1 MGKSKTVWS
10 YVGWISFILVVFLA
24 GFLVYG
30 VILHR
35 TTFPDGYYSFIRT
48 FLVVAWF
55 LCALIIAIETVAMF
69 FDPGATWITTLLAVC
84 ASAALSFSPEATDF
98 YFPNGLSTTW
108 IPRIFAT
115 LHFFFIVAASC
126 YAYAFLIREHKLK
139 VTAKEMNILV
149 WPLIGCAVAY
159 FPLTLIRME
168 FISFL
173 GLFFFFVFFSGKLL
187 VRLRF
192 RETLSL
198 ATIVVYADMAL
209 LLGTAFTYTLATI
222 PGSSYSA
229 YGLSTISTFVVMF
242 LYIVVYLNFIVKTTR
257 KAYKTEE
264 AERRAKT
271 LQAAVLKE
279 QIAPHFIFNS
289 LQSVKTN
296 YRISQDKGDR
306 AIDLLSKH
314 LRTYVKSGDKYIVPF
329 VSELDSIMTFVELAN
344 LRTDH
349 PYNVI
354 YDIDVEDFEVPILSI
369 EPLIENAIL
378 YSDVNNKED
387 GHIEISSFEEGDSI
401 IIRVADNGKGFD
413 VNAVREGA
421 VGIKNAFERFHLL
434 LGATCRIES
443 ELDKGTTITIAIPK
457 GEPHENNRS

>member
-1 MGKSKTVWS
+1 MGKSKTVWR

-30 VILHR
+30 VILR
-35 TTFPDGYYSFIRT
+35 QTTFPDSYYSFIRT
-48 FLVVAWF
+48 FIVVAWF
-55 LCALIIAIETVAMF
+55 LCVLIIVVETVAMF
-69 FDPGATWITTLLAVC
+69 FDPGATWITTLLAI
-84 ASAALSFSPEATDF
+84 AATGALSFSTEASEF
-98 YFPNGLSTTW
+98 YFPNGFASEW
-108 IPRIFAT
+108 IPRVFAG
-115 LHFFFIVAASC
+115 LHFVFIVAASC
-126 YAYAFLIREHKLK
+126 CAYAFLIREHKLK

-173 GLFFFFVFFSGKLL
+173 GLFFFFIFFTGKLL
-187 VRLRF
+187 VRLHF
-192 RETLSL
+192 RETLTL
-198 ATIVVYADMAL
+198 ATLVVYTDMAL
-209 LLGTAFTYTLATI
+209 LLGTTFAYALAII
-222 PGSSYSA
+222 PGNSFSA
-229 YGLSTISTFVVMF
+229 YGLSAISTFIVMF
-242 LYIVVYLNFIVKTTR
+242 LFLVVYFDFIIKTTR
-257 KAYKTEE
+257 KAYQTEQ
-264 AERRAKT
+264 AEKRAKT

-289 LQSVKTN
+289 MQSVKTN

-314 LRTYVKSGDKYIVPF
+314 LRTYVKSGDKYTVPF

>member
-30 VILHR
+30 AILHR
-35 TTFPDGYYSFIRT
+35 TAFPDGYYSFIHT
-48 FLVVAWF
+48 FLVVTWF
-55 LCALIIAIETVAMF
+55 MCLLIIAVETVAMF
-69 FDPGATWITTLLAVC
+69 FDPGATWITTFLAL
-84 ASAALSFSPEATDF
+84 AATGALSFSAEATDF
-98 YFPNGLSTTW
+98 YFPNGVSYGW
-108 IPRIFAT
+108 VPRIFAT
-115 LHFFFIVAASC
+115 LHFFFIVAAGC
-126 YAYAFLIREHKLK
+126 CAYAFLIREHKLK
-139 VTAKEMNILV
+139 VTAKEMTILV
-149 WPLIGCAVAY
+149 WPLIGCVVAY
-159 FPLTLIRME
+159 YPLTMINME

-173 GLFFFFVFFSGKLL
+173 GLFFSFVFFSGKLL
-187 VRLRF
+187 VRLHF

-198 ATIVVYADMAL
+198 ATLVVYTDMAL
-209 LLGTAFTYTLATI
+209 LLGTAFAYALAII
-222 PGSSYSA
+222 PENSFSA
-229 YGLSTISTFVVMF
+229 YGLSTISTFIVMF
-242 LYIVVYLNFIVKTTR
+242 LFLVVYFDFIMKTTR
-257 KAYKTEE
+257 KAYQTEQ
-264 AERRAKT
+264 AEKRAKT
-271 LQAAVLKE
+271 LQATVLKE

-314 LRTYVKSGDKYIVPF
+314 LRTYVKSGDKYTVPF
-329 VSELDSIMTFVELAN
+329 ASELDSIMTFVELAN

-349 PYNVI
+349 PFNVI